1 MSEEDKEIGCVLRSW
16 NSIVRC
22 HPLCSGVRLRRT
34 GERVW
39 GQVSEG
45 CQHYFGPVGGG
56 FSPGEHEMLS
66 AAVMAQQMT
75 KELKWVAAS
84 WDGV

>member
-1 MSEEDKEIGCVLRSW
+1 MCCAVGT
-16 NSIVRC
+16 
-22 HPLCSGVRLRRT
+22 PLCGVIHCVVAFAF
-34 GERVW
+34 GERGNGFGDRSVRA
-39 GQVSEG
+39 VSTTSA
-45 CQHYFGPVGGG
+45 QWGG

-84 WDGV
+84 